1 MPKYFGTDGIRGK
14 IGEKPLNENFFVSLG
29 AAIAQTYNLEK
40 EYSNKIIFGCDTRES
55 SERIISLISGHLI
68 KEGYEIHNLGVVP
81 TPAIPFYVKKN
92 NYLLGIMI
100 SASHNPY
107 FDNGVKIFS
116 SNGIKINEK
125 KELEIENNINLKIND
140 VRNNKEYDLI
150 EIKKTDRSEYIEN
163 CLSSI
168 PKGISFKNF
177 KIALDVANGS
187 NYLVVPEVINKLGIT
202 ADIINK
208 SPNGKNINLKCG
220 STNIDTLKDY
230 MRGKDF
236 DIGISM
242 DGDGDRVIIVDS
254 ELNTLDGDDILYIL
268 AKGKLKN
275 REICDGVVGTLMS
288 NLSLETSLKE
298 KNIKFRRS
306 AVGDKH
312 VLDLLY
318 ETGWE
323 LGGEPSGHIISLD
336 RSKTGDSVI
345 TMISVL
351 YYLNILGEDVLEAKI
366 KNKYPQ
372 KITNINLKFDIE
384 EEEIKKIISSALS
397 KKNIVDGESR
407 FLIRK
412 SGTEKLIRIMVESE
426 NQQKV
431 DDITQILY
439 NLIEKEMESIHGK

>member
-14 IGEKPLNENFFVSLG
+14 IGEKPLDESFFVSLG
-29 AAIAQTYNLEK
+29 AAIAHTYNIEK

-55 SERIISLISGHLI
+55 SERIISLISEHLLE
-68 KEGYEIHNLGVVP
+68 EGFKIHNLGVVP
-81 TPAIPFYVKKN
+81 TPAIPYFIKKD

-116 SNGIKINEK
+116 SEGIKINEE
-125 KELEIENNINLKIND
+125 KELEIENNINLKIKNIKK
-140 VRNNKEYDLI
+140 VNKYSLI
-150 EIKKTDRSEYIEN
+150 ENKKNDIQKYVEN
-163 CLSSI
+163 CLNSV
-168 PKGISFKNF
+168 PKDFSFKNF
-177 KIALDVANGS
+177 KIAIDVANGS
-187 NYLVVPEVINKLGIT
+187 NYLIAAEVINKLGIN
-202 ADIINK
+202 ADIINYN
-208 SPNGKNINLKCG
+208 PNGKNINLKCG
-220 STNIDTLKDY
+220 STCIDSLKDY
-230 MRGKDF
+230 MSGNDF

-242 DGDGDRVIIVDS
+242 DGDGDRVLVVDN
-254 ELNTLDGDDILYIL
+254 ELNTLDGDDILYVL
-268 AKGKLKN
+268 ARGKLKN
-275 REICDGVVGTLMS
+275 REVCDGVIGTLMS
-288 NLSLETSLKE
+288 NLSLEMALKE

-312 VLDLLY
+312 VFNLLY
-318 ETGWE
+318 ETGWK

-336 RSKTGDSVI
+336 KSKTGDSII
-345 TMISVL
+345 TMISIL
-351 YYLNILGEDVLEAKI
+351 YYLNILGENILEAKI

-384 EEEIKKIISSALS
+384 EERIKKIISSALS
-397 KKNIVDGESR
+397 KKNIVDEESR

-439 NLIEKEMESIHGK
+439 NLVEKEMESIHGK